1 MNRRRSSL
9 AAALLVLVIA
19 IVVVA
24 AAIAAAWAAW
34 PLDGTTLWIDGEHF
48 SLADLSGGHA
58 AAAFAIALVATVAAL
73 ALAACA
79 VVVGLAVAALGIAVG
94 VLATAA
100 SLALVAAPFV
110 LVGWL
115 VWRALRKP
123 RPPPAAAA

>member
-58 AAAFAIALVATVAAL
+58 AAAFAIALVAAL
-73 ALAACA
+73 VA
-79 VVVGLAVAALGIAVG
+79 VVVGIGFGVVGMAFG
-94 VLATAA
+94 VLSAAA
-100 SLALVAAPFV
+100 SVALVLSPFV

-115 VWRALRKP
+115 LWRLLGNRSAKVASNP
-123 RPPPAAAA
+123 